1 MPTAAGHAGGSSA
14 MARQAVDSD
23 RDKLRATIP
32 RLGAVAR

>member
-1 MPTAAGHAGGSSA
+1 MPIAAGHAGDSLA
-14 MARQAVDSD
+14 MARQAVDID